1 MFIYLTLPLLSATFS
16 STAVLSLTITKYWAA
31 IKSKLKKSN
40 EDVHYEY
47 FSNPAK
53 NSNSWKFFKVLSKNI
68 KFVELRITPG
78 TKKQK
83 EKAMKIAQ
91 ALNINFNELTF
102 PTPGTL
108 LAVLKVPSSFEM
120 KKTDLIKEQN
130 QFADKIN
137 EEMPNFLSFDVVKW
151 FNAHEKIMCTD
162 DRFSFS
168 MTSFGFA
175 PNGLP
180 KHDL

>member
-1 MFIYLTLPLLSATFS
+1 
-16 STAVLSLTITKYWAA
+16 
-31 IKSKLKKSN
+31 
-40 EDVHYEY
+40 
-47 FSNPAK
+47 
-53 NSNSWKFFKVLSKNI
+53 
-68 KFVELRITPG
+68 
-78 TKKQK
+78 
-83 EKAMKIAQ
+83 MKIAQ